1 MLIRHATTA
10 SKLAS
15 ATGNASATPQ
25 IARAS
30 PTFLRHDELRYDGS
44 TPTTDA
50 PVDDAKRATWPSPHP
65 TSSAFAAPL
74 SCVATIGSIC
84 SWYKGWGRTSVH
96 GFDSTTGQLVFA
108 GLGQMDPRVAQT
120 DRNNPSPRAG
130 VAWRPAALRDTVVRA
145 GAGIYYS
152 GMPWV
157 LELYP
162 LALGSPSSGGV
173 PFANRP
179 GSVLPVYQLGLNV
192 FPPAPANAIT
202 PGYAASLPA
211 GTQITALDTAFRTA
225 YTSQWNVSF
234 ERQLSPA
241 DSLEVSYVGSSAHR
255 LPALTDLSQCRPGP
269 DLLCSAATKPWPL
282 YGLIYWVTSAGNASS
297 HAMISRYSPDGSRA
311 QLPFR
316 IHVRQN
322 ALRCVGVDALAARS
336 IAACRACDK
345 APATFD
351 VRSPPVGSLVWE
363 VPYWRRRAFG
373 SWSLSAITTFATG
386 QPIPMSGPNQT
397 GTLFLNHLPNRVCD
411 GRDNRLSGNIRSNG
425 FVWFDYC
432 PLPQPGSGVTS
443 ATQRQRRSMVPG
455 VNNWDLGL
463 SKLNPLPRIVQ
474 RAVPCGVLQR
484 LEPRSIHAAGRQ
496 FCQYRDLRRIS
507 ASRPPRLIQLGTK
520 LLW

>member
-1 MLIRHATTA
+1 
-10 SKLAS
+10 
-15 ATGNASATPQ
+15 
-25 IARAS
+25 
-30 PTFLRHDELRYDGS
+30 
-44 TPTTDA
+44 
-50 PVDDAKRATWPSPHP
+50 
-65 TSSAFAAPL
+65 
-74 SCVATIGSIC
+74 
-84 SWYKGWGRTSVH
+84 
-96 GFDSTTGQLVFA
+96 
-108 GLGQMDPRVAQT
+108 
-120 DRNNPSPRAG
+120 
-130 VAWRPAALRDTVVRA
+130 
-145 GAGIYYS
+145 
-152 GMPWV
+152 V

-162 LALGSPSSGGV
+162 LALGSPSSVGV
-173 PFANRP
+173 PFANQP
-179 GSVLPVYQLGLNV
+179 GSVLPIYQLGLNV

-211 GTQITALDTAFRTA
+211 GTQVTALDTAFRTA

-269 DLLCSAATKPWPL
+269 DLFCSAATKPWPL

-297 HAMISRYSPDGSRA
+297 HAMISRYSRRTDRGLNFRFEYTFGKTLSDA
-311 QLPFR
+311 WESTLLP
-316 IHVRQN
+316 
-322 ALRCVGVDALAARS
+322 RS
-336 IAACRACDK
+336 QIAACRACDK

-351 VRSPPVGSLVWE
+351 VRSRAVGSLVWE

-425 FVWFDYC
+425 FVWFDTAC
-432 PLPQPGSGVTS
+432 FPNPAPGYFGDS
-443 ATQRQRRSMVPG
+443 APTAIYGPG

-463 SKLNPLPRIVQ
+463 SKLIRFRESFNGLF
-474 RAVPCGVLQR
+474 RAEFFNAWNHAQFLQ
-484 LEPRSIHAAGRQ
+484 PDGNSANIATFG
-496 FCQYRDLRRIS
+496 RIS
-507 ASRPPRLIQLGTK
+507 ASRPPRLIQLGAK